1 VCTVPRDE
9 AFDTGYDLAEWREIA
24 KQAQWDSLNAYGDLL
39 TRVAPDGWPRRLA
52 DLNVRYYEELLKG
65 TQSLTDQWLD
75 AVERAMP
82 SRPDDRAGRHGPG
95 GRSAHSGRHEHH
107 EPAAPTGERR
117 RVPMSLHAPAGETGR
132 GSLSLQNKTR
142 TDTEVSFLVSDFTS
156 SDGASIRP
164 VVNVLPER
172 FWLGPLEERV
182 VVLEV
187 ALEPELF
194 PPGKLF
200 HGAVA
205 VRGYDDLELDLTVWA
220 DEADEADA

>member
-1 VCTVPRDE
+1 MPRDE
-9 AFDTGYDLAEWREIA
+9 AFDTGYDLGEWREIA
-24 KQAQWDSLNAYGDLL
+24 KQVQWDSLNAYGDLL
-39 TRVAPDGWPRRLA
+39 TRVVPDGWPRRLA

-82 SRPDDRAGRHGPG
+82 SRPGESDGRHRYRGPYE
-95 GRSAHSGRHEHH
+95 RSGRHEHH
-107 EPAAPTGERR
+107 EPPVRTEERR
-117 RVPMSLHAPAGETGR
+117 RVPMSLHAATGEVAR

-142 TDTEVSFLVSDFTS
+142 TETEVSFLVSDFTS
-156 SDGASIRP
+156 SDGESIRP
-164 VVNVLPER
+164 VITVLPER

-187 ALEPELF
+187 VLDPDLF
-194 PPGKLF
+194 RPGKLF
-200 HGAVA
+200 RGAVA

-220 DEADEADA
+220 DE